1 MPRKK
6 RRERTGALPED
17 STLAGTWWR
26 CATHGL
32 TQDPILLGGRSYC
45 PLDECACPANL
56 VHSVLQ
62 DKSETQRG
70 WNDVAA

>member
-6 RRERTGALPED
+6 RRERVFALPQD
-17 STLAGTWWR
+17 HHLRGTWWR
-26 CATHGL
+26 CQSHGL

-45 PLDECACPANL
+45 PAEECSHPANL

-62 DKSETQRG
+62 DKDETKRG
-70 WNDVAA
+70 WNDIAP

>member
-6 RRERTGALPED
+6 RRERIGALPED
-17 STLAGTWWR
+17 SKLAGTWWR
-26 CATHGL
+26 CARHGL

-45 PLDECACPANL
+45 PVDDCAGAANL

-62 DKSETQRG
+62 DKSEDKRG

>member
-6 RRERTGALPED
+6 RRERVFALPQD
-17 STLAGTWWR
+17 HHLRGTWWR
-26 CATHGL
+26 CSTHGL

-45 PLDECACPANL
+45 PAEECFNSANL

-62 DKSETQRG
+62 DKDEARPG
-70 WNDVAA
+70 WNDIVQ

>member
-6 RRERTGALPED
+6 RRERVFALPQD
-17 STLAGTWWR
+17 HQLRGTWWR
-26 CATHGL
+26 CCAHGL

-45 PLDECACPANL
+45 PAEECSNPANL

-62 DKSETQRG
+62 DKDETKRG
-70 WNDVAA
+70 WNDITP